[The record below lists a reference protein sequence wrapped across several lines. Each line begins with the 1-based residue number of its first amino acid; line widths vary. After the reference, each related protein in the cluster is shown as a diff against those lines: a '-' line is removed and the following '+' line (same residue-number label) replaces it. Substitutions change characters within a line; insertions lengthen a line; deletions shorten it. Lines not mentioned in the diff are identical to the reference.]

1 MSSIFKLITLG
12 TLGLAVA
19 ACDDVY
25 DPIVDGPRNIQ
36 FQSDLDACRQ
46 LSLQRENSGHGAIGG
61 AILGGLVG
69 AVESDDGDELGG
81 LLVGATL
88 GSAIG
93 TAEEQGEVQDARDDI
108 VKNCM
113 VGRGH
118 NVVG

>member
-1 MSSIFKLITLG
+1 MSSILKLVACG
-12 TLGLAVA
+12 GLGLTIA

-25 DPIVDGPRNIQ
+25 DPIVDGPRGLQ

-46 LSLQRENSGHGAIGG
+46 LSMQRERTGGGAIGG

-88 GSAIG
+88 GSAVG
-93 TAEEQGEVQDARDDI
+93 AAEEQDEVQSARDDI
-108 VKNCM
+108 VKNCL

>member
-1 MSSIFKLITLG
+1 MSSILKLVAMSI
-12 TLGLAVA
+12 LGLTVA

-25 DPIVDGPRNIQ
+25 DPIVDGPRNLQ

-46 LSLQRENSGHGAIGG
+46 LSLKRENSGGGAIGG

-69 AVESDDGDELGG
+69 AAESDDGDELGG
-81 LLVGATL
+81 LLIGATV

-108 VKNCM
+108 VKNCL